1 MIRNVLGSVVALL
14 GAAAAVQ
21 SPFRSW
27 YDDRL
32 GRDFRVQHLFA
43 GISDVSSAV
52 LGSILLPFLFAA
64 LVALVGVVLRS
75 RWVVAVAGL
84 IVLGFTVL
92 WMVRQGQAAGSLT
105 VDSDGSGL
113 GWGVA
118 QALGGGVLLLLG
130 ALVMSGRGARTRRTD
145 DPYPVPTNAHPDT
158 WPPTQEPG
166 PSVQTSPW
174 PEPEADPYTGPGTGP
189 RTDPGPHEGPYTG
202 PGTGHHRAPRADEDT
217 AAYPVVPDEDRD
229 RYHPPHP

>member
-21 SPFRSW
+21 SPFHSW
-27 YDDRL
+27 YGDRL
-32 GRDFRVQHLFA
+32 GRAYRIQDLFG
-43 GISDVSSAV
+43 GIGGVTSAV

-75 RWVVAVAGL
+75 RWVVALAGL

-118 QALGGGVLLLLG
+118 QAAAGGVLLLLG
-130 ALVMSGRGARTRRTD
+130 ALLMSGRGVRDRHAR
-145 DPYPVPTNAHPDT
+145 DPYPAPSDNRPDT

-166 PSVQTSPW
+166 PSVQTSPL
-174 PEPEADPYTGPGTGP
+174 PEPEADPYTGPGTGQ
-189 RTDPGPHEGPYTG
+189 
-202 PGTGHHRAPRADEDT
+202 HRAPRSDEDT
-217 AAYPVVPDEDRD
+217 APHPVARDEDRD